1 MEWKTTPKN
10 SPKFIVFEGIDGS
23 GKTLQLSWFSAW
35 LQKKGYRVFLT
46 EEPMRESATGHFVKI
61 ALRSKEKYPPEV
73 YLLLFLQ
80 DRINHIENYIK
91 PALKD
96 GKIVL
101 SDRYHFS
108 TLAYQTAQGLER
120 EKIDGVLKA
129 LRYEILLPDLTVF
142 IDVPVEVALERIYG
156 RTKGTVD
163 IYEKEEF
170 LKRVRENYLE
180 LAKEFGFLV
189 IDGDRDPEEIHEEI
203 VKKVG
208 KFYP

>member
-1 MEWKTTPKN
+1 MEWKEVPNT
-10 SPKFIVFEGIDGS
+10 SPRFVVFEGIDGS
-23 GKTLQLSWFSAW
+23 GKTLQLSWLSAW
-35 LQKKGYRVFLT
+35 LQKRKYKVFVT
-46 EEPMRESATGHFVKI
+46 EEPMRESITGHFVKI
-61 ALRSKEKYPPEV
+61 ALKSKEKYPPEI

-91 PALKD
+91 PALEA

-108 TLAYQTAQGLER
+108 TLAYQTAQGIER
-120 EKIDGVLKA
+120 SKIDGVLKA
-129 LRYEILLPDLTVF
+129 LNYEILQPNLTIF

-163 IYEKEEF
+163 LYEKEEF
-170 LKRVRENYLE
+170 LRKVRENYLE
-180 LAKEFGFLV
+180 LAKEFNFLV

-203 VKKVG
+203 VKRVG